1 MSAMLSRRPVS
12 LACLLTRAAGSP
24 ITARTTEL
32 GATGMRVV
40 TARPLALDETVDFQL
55 GDADDAAIA
64 GRARVVCQERPDAYM
79 LRFAAVAEPMARRL
93 QDVVAASPQA
103 GSASR

>member
-32 GATGMRVV
+32 GATCMRVV

-55 GDADDAAIA
+55 GDTDAAIA